1 MHGGSVTQ
9 YIFDC
14 DGVTIG
20 ATAKN
25 ATDAVSLAQRAFD
38 SVSDCECFQGA
49 NVPSGT
55 SIIGWN
61 PRKYTVT
68 EADIKIK
75 AEEP

>member
-1 MHGGSVTQ
+1 MY

-14 DGVTIG
+14 DGITIG

-25 ATDAVSLAQRAFD
+25 RFQAVSLAQRAFD

-49 NVPSGT
+49 NVPDGT

-61 PRKYTVT
+61 PRKHTVT
-68 EADIKIK
+68 EADITAE